1 MPFCFQLHI
10 YYTYRSV
17 FDLKEGSEEMLL
29 NFVLGTFPE
38 RYVCVNVILSPP
50 QGGITAFPNADW
62 WHMDITR
69 KNPYFMRM
77 D

>member
-38 RYVCVNVILSPP
+38 RYVCINVILSPP
-50 QGGITAFPNADW
+50 
-62 WHMDITR
+62 R
-69 KNPYFMRM
+69 EV
-77 D
+77 